1 MKMRLARHRLVRVSL
16 TLPYLA
22 DRTKSTS
29 TILKL
34 PGRPLAQFF
43 DKISSANL
51 ASRCYQQGR
60 GHIKAEMP
68 FVLVGRHVMLRAK
81 RDRSIWPAIPNSE
94 KRLQSKVRLR
104 ANRARPVRQAL
115 RLASPGLAGSE
126 EGRPARYASDRRFRR
141 KWRVNAPRRFESLQ
155 DNSP

>member
-60 GHIKAEMP
+60 GHIRAEMP
-68 FVLVGRHVMLRAK
+68 FVLVRT
-81 RDRSIWPAIPNSE
+81 
-94 KRLQSKVRLR
+94 
-104 ANRARPVRQAL
+104 
-115 RLASPGLAGSE
+115 
-126 EGRPARYASDRRFRR
+126 ARYASSKTRSLDMACDPKLGETPSIEGAIEGESCSSSSPSLAISLARSGGIGRGSPSAIR
-141 KWRVNAPRRFESLQ
+141 KR
-155 DNSP
+155 SPISAQMARECSSSI